1 MKEADLYTPVK
12 QFLEAQGY
20 EVKGEVAHCDLVASR
35 PDEPPIVVELKLT
48 LNLSVL
54 LQAVDRTA
62 LTDLVYIAIPEA
74 ADGRNAL
81 LRRSRKSINRLFQM
95 LGLGLITVGLRT
107 PADPSKP
114 PPRPR
119 IEVVIE
125 PGPYQPR
132 KNLKRQQRL
141 LREFTARKGDFNT
154 GGTTRSQ
161 RMTAYRQDALLCAAF
176 LDSHGPSAPVKI
188 KQATGIA
195 RARQLLYDNVYGWFA
210 RPATGTYHLTDV
222 GRQALQEYAVVV
234 TALQA
239 PIEFG
244 QPVETADSV

>member
-1 MKEADLYTPVK
+1 MKEADLYAPVK

-95 LGLGLITVGLRT
+95 LGLGLITVGFRS
-107 PADPSKP
+107 PAGHSQAK
-114 PPRPR
+114 PR

-141 LREFTARKGDFNT
+141 LREFALRKGDFNT

-161 RMTAYRQDALLCAAF
+161 RMTAYRQDALLCADY
-176 LDSHGPSAPVKI
+176 LQQHGASAPVTVK
-188 KQATGIA
+188 KATGIG
-195 RARQLLYDNVYGWFA
+195 RARQILYDNVYGWFE
-210 RPATGTYHLTDV
+210 RPATGSYDLTAT
-222 GRQALQEYAVVV
+222 GRQALVQYADILA
-234 TALQA
+234 TLR
-239 PIEFG
+239 P
-244 QPVETADSV
+244 